1 MNFED
6 FVLGEL
12 RQIRLIMESIAEIPQ
27 SVRFQKIPEA
37 AKRLGVGQARLRQLC
52 KDDVIPCTRLAGE
65 KRPQYLVDTVKAL
78 DVLSRGGY
86 LLKPIRQNKRQRTK
100 IDLTK

>member
-1 MNFED
+1 M
-6 FVLGEL
+6 V
-12 RQIRLIMESIAEIPQ
+12 ESIAEMPH
-27 SVRFQKIPEA
+27 SVRFRKIPDA
-37 AKRLGVGQARLRQLC
+37 AKYLGVGQARLRQLC
-52 KDDVIPCTRLAGE
+52 KDNVIPCTRLAGE

-86 LLKPIRQNKRQRTK
+86 LLKPIQTNSRQRTK